1 MARPVHPD
9 KDIEAAVSFAES
21 KQWRYVAPG
30 NSAHA
35 WGRLFCPGGRPGDCK
50 LSVYF
55 AREAPSFDQAVESA
69 KRDVARAGGQ
79 VVRVMQAPE

>member
-21 KQWRYVAPG
+21 QGWRHIPPG

-35 WGRLFCPGGRPGDCK
+35 WGSAPAAGAEIASCRSIQRRATLTLTPAA
-50 LSVYF
+50 SVG
-55 AREAPSFDQAVESA
+55 AS
-69 KRDVARAGGQ
+69 ARAASWCGKD
-79 VVRVMQAPE
+79 VPEPL